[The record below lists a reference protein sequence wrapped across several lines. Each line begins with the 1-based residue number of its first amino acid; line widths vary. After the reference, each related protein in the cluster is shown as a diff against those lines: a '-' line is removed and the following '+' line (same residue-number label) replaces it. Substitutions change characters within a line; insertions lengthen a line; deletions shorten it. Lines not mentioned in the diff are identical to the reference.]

1 MYTTS
6 AEVTIRSCREG
17 AELKAC
23 EGIQREVWGAHT
35 RELLGVRS
43 LRAACEA
50 GGILL
55 GAWVGEQPA
64 GFVFS
69 YQVET
74 PGGRLQHSHL
84 LAIRPRFRGLGLAY
98 LLKVAQ
104 ATAARQQGAAWI
116 VWTFDP
122 LEAVNAQLNVA
133 RLGVTCRKY
142 FVDFYG
148 STGSPL
154 HAGLE
159 TDRLLAEWAMEVP
172 PTAVPAAREHGPAPI
187 IIHSRAG
194 RGGFPE
200 PVRVEDRLED
210 PRLALPIP
218 SQVQELK
225 RSDLGLARAWRQAT
239 RRAFQTYLGRGYRV
253 GGFDLHGRA
262 RAGHLPAFL
271 LLAGAPANPPVDVL
285 DFSTVPFRPRKGG

>member
-1 MYTTS
+1 MHPTS
-6 AEVTIRSCREG
+6 AAVTIRPCRERE
-17 AELKAC
+17 ELKAC
-23 EGIQREVWGAHT
+23 EAIHS

-43 LRAACEA
+43 LRAACDA

-55 GAWVGEQPA
+55 GAWVSEELA

-69 YQVET
+69 YRVET
-74 PGGRLQHSHL
+74 PCGRLQHSHL

-133 RLGVTCRKY
+133 RLGVNCRKY

-148 STGSPL
+148 TTGSPL

-159 TDRLLAEWAMEVP
+159 TDRLLAEWTLEVP
-172 PTAVPAAREHGPAPI
+172 TVTAPAAREHGPAPT

-194 RGGFPE
+194 RHGFPE
-200 PVRVEDRLED
+200 PVRVEDDLGD

-253 GGFDLHGRA
+253 GGFDLHGSG

-271 LLAGAPANPPVDVL
+271 LFAGAPANPVIDNL
-285 DFSTVPFRPRKGG
+285 DFSSVPFRLRKNG

>member
-1 MYTTS
+1 M
-6 AEVTIRSCREG
+6 
-17 AELKAC
+17 
-23 EGIQREVWGAHT
+23 
-35 RELLGVRS
+35 
-43 LRAACEA
+43 RAACEA

-55 GAWVGEQPA
+55 GAWVGQDLA
-64 GFVFS
+64 GLVFS
-69 YQVET
+69 YRVET
-74 PGGRLQHSHL
+74 QCGRLQHSHL

-104 ATAARQQGAAWI
+104 ADAAREQGVAWI

-148 STGSPL
+148 ATGSPL

-159 TDRLLAEWAMEVP
+159 TDRLLAEWALGVP
-172 PTAVPAAREHGPAPI
+172 PVTAPAVREHRPAPT

-194 RGGFPE
+194 RQGFPE
-200 PVRVEDRLED
+200 PVRVEEQLGD

-239 RRAFQTYLGRGYRV
+239 RRAFQAYLGRGYRV
-253 GGFDLHGRA
+253 GGFELHSSG

-271 LLAGAPANPPVDVL
+271 LFAGAPANAAVDSL
-285 DFSTVPFRPRKGG
+285 DFSTVPFRPRRQG